1 MRKELSILFKHFMQS
16 ESRMDDVDRKLLSLL
31 RDDCRLPVSSM
42 ATVLGISRATVRTR
56 IDKLTTDGT
65 IQGFTVTLK
74 AGAGIYG
81 VRAVAMIEVA
91 GQGAE
96 KVIRRLQG
104 FPEIRALHTT
114 NGRWDIVAEI
124 EVETLEAFDRTLRD
138 IRHIDGITST
148 ETSILLST
156 RKSG

>member
-1 MRKELSILFKHFMQS
+1 
-16 ESRMDDVDRKLLSLL
+16 MDDIDRKLLSLM

-42 ATVLGISRATVRTR
+42 AAILGISRATVRTR
-56 IDKLTTDGT
+56 IDKMTNDGT
-65 IQGFTVTLK
+65 IQGFTITLK
-74 AGAGIYG
+74 AGAGVYG
-81 VRAVAMIEVA
+81 VRAIAMIEVA
-91 GQGAE
+91 GQGGE

-104 FPEIRALHTT
+104 FPEIRAMHTT

-148 ETSILLST
+148 ETSILLAT
-156 RKSG
+156 RKS

>member
-1 MRKELSILFKHFMQS
+1 
-16 ESRMDDVDRKLLSLL
+16 
-31 RDDCRLPVSSM
+31 M
-42 ATVLGISRATVRTR
+42 ATVLGISRATIRSR

>member
-1 MRKELSILFKHFMQS
+1 
-16 ESRMDDVDRKLLSLL
+16 MDDVDRKLLSLL

-42 ATVLGISRATVRTR
+42 ATILGISRATVRTR
-56 IDKLTTDGT
+56 IDRLTTNGT
-65 IQGFTVTLK
+65 IQSFTVNLK

-81 VRAVAMIEVA
+81 VRAVA
-91 GQGAE
+91 AE
-96 KVIRRLQG
+96 KVVRRLQG

-156 RKSG
+156 RKS

>member
-1 MRKELSILFKHFMQS
+1 
-16 ESRMDDVDRKLLSLL
+16 MDDVDRKLLSLL
-31 RDDCRLPVSSM
+31 RDDCRMPVSSM

-81 VRAVAMIEVA
+81 VRAVAMVEVA
-91 GQGAE
+91 GQAAE
-96 KVIRRLQG
+96 KVVRRLQG

>member
-1 MRKELSILFKHFMQS
+1 
-16 ESRMDDVDRKLLSLL
+16 MDDVDRRLLSLM

-42 ATVLGISRATVRTR
+42 ATILGLSRATVRSR
-56 IDKLTTDGT
+56 IDKMTNDGT
-65 IQGFTVTLK
+65 IQGFTITLK

-81 VRAVAMIEVA
+81 VRAIAMIEVA
-91 GQGAE
+91 GQAAE
-96 KVIRRLQG
+96 RVVKRLQG
-104 FPEIRALHTT
+104 FPEIRAMHTT

-124 EVETLEAFDRTLRD
+124 EVETLEAFDKTLRD

-156 RKSG
+156 RKS